1 MEAWLRAEHRPVV
14 IFDGTLG
21 SLIDIYASDPE
32 SPYRELKYSTQ
43 QAYDD
48 DLKAHELRQP
58 ELALGQALQF

>member
-1 MEAWLRAEHRPVV
+1 MEAWLRAEHRPIA

-21 SLIDIYASDPE
+21 SLIYIYASDPE

-48 DLKAHELRQP
+48 DLKILKPRWAS
-58 ELALGQALQF
+58 GGSTS